1 MATLTRS
8 QLAER
13 AQAIDALRA
22 VCPPGTR
29 VYTIL
34 RHVSASGMRRAISA
48 SIQTPAGI
56 RNIDHL
62 IGIACGYGQHKH
74 GGLILDGCGMDM
86 GFDLVYN
93 LSYALY
99 PGEFTCTGPGCPSND
114 HSNGDR
120 DFTPHQHHSRGYAL
134 HQEWL

>member
-1 MATLTRS
+1 MATLTKA
-8 QLAER
+8 QTTER

-56 RNIDHL
+56 RNLDHL

-86 GFDLVYN
+86 GFSLVYN

-99 PGEFTCTGPGCPSND
+99 PEGFECTGEHCPSNE

-120 DFTPHQHHSRGYAL
+120 DYSPHHHSESGYSFR
-134 HQEWL
+134 QEWL